1 MEQQVS
7 AVARQ
12 TLSQKQNGLQRKG
25 RHALSERQQGE
36 MDKFRKHFPD
46 ETSLCA
52 YFAPVKWAGVLGNA
66 NHSLLYPSV
75 TLLMIGRTYYEGIPK
90 QIVYNNLTGIFKM
103 AEPREPINESVID
116 MTADIFV
123 SKFGAELSVFGML
136 YYFAAYLTE
145 YKSSYGKFDL
155 QDVLRQCGKVFM
167 PWWRNRLG
175 KVEEKEKQAEE
186 TSKEVGKAALWTYL
200 RREYVAQ
207 GRSVRESNLY
217 RYGMIPEK
225 DIRAIEEGDELII

>member
-1 MEQQVS
+1 MLGRLDVMYHEGL
-7 AVARQ
+7 AR
-12 TLSQKQNGLQRKG
+12 LV
-25 RHALSERQQGE
+25 
-36 MDKFRKHFPD
+36 
-46 ETSLCA
+46 
-52 YFAPVKWAGVLGNA
+52 VK
-66 NHSLLYPSV
+66 
-75 TLLMIGRTYYEGIPK
+75 E
-90 QIVYNNLTGIFKM
+90 NLRGIFTM
-103 AEPREPINESVID
+103 AEPREPFNNEVMD
-116 MTADIFV
+116 RTADIFV

-225 DIRAIEEGDELII
+225 DIRAIEAGDELII

>member
-12 TLSQKQNGLQRKG
+12 TLSKTPTG
-25 RHALSERQQGE
+25 RASRRQCALSERQSEQE
-36 MDKFRKHFPD
+36 ANFKKKYPD
-46 ETSLCA
+46 ESAVLS
-52 YFAPVKWAGVLGNA
+52 YFAPVKWAATLKHPNNSLYFPDVMLGRLDVMY
-66 NHSLLYPSV
+66 H
-75 TLLMIGRTYYEGIPK
+75 EGLARLVVK
-90 QIVYNNLTGIFKM
+90 ENLRGIFTM
-103 AEPREPINESVID
+103 AEPREPFNNEVMD
-116 MTADIFV
+116 RTADIFV